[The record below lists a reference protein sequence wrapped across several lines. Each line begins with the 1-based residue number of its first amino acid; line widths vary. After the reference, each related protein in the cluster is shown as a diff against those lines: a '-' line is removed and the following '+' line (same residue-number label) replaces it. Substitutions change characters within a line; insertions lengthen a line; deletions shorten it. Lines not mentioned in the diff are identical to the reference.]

1 MAFNHACQL
10 DSSMSCDNPGRW
22 RECTAC
28 SIVKMR
34 LARMHNLVNCPRCG
48 VPVHPSYMV
57 AGVCQK
63 CAEAELERLRVEVNE
78 RVF

>member
-1 MAFNHACQL
+1 
-10 DSSMSCDNPGRW
+10 
-22 RECTAC
+22 
-28 SIVKMR
+28 
-34 LARMHNLVNCPRCG
+34 MHNLVNCPRCG